1 MLIKAID
8 KNRFVNYMYYVFYGV
23 AFSDEIEVELFALNL
38 NALPFNEIL
47 FSEIMKWK

>member
-8 KNRFVNYMYYVFYGV
+8 KNRFVKYMYYVFYGV
-23 AFSDEIEVELFALNL
+23 VFSDEIEVELFSLGLNT
-38 NALPFNEIL
+38 LPFNKIL